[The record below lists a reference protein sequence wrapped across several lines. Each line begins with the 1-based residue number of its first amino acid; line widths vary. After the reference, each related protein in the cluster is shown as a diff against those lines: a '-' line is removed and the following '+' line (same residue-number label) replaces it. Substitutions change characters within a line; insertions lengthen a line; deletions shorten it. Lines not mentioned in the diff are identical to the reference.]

1 MLATPDLSSL
11 ITTDGALGVDRLHR
25 LNRNRVA
32 MWAVQVGRH
41 IGRNVDRQIALEVRR
56 RRHHQRVGVAINP
69 P

>member
-11 ITTDGALGVDRLHR
+11 ITTRRRLGVDRLHR

-32 MWAVQVGRH
+32 HWPPQVGRH

-56 RRHHQRVGVAINP
+56 RRHHQRVWGVAI
-69 P
+69 